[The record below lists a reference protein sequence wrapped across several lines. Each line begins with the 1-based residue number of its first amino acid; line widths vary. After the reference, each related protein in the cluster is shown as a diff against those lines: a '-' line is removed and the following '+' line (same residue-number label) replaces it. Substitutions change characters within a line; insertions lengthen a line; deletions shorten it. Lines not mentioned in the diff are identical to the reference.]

1 MKILT
6 FLRRLYPERAF
17 RKPRVW
23 SNNVLR
29 SFANIFEGEVIN
41 VSGWNDEDKEGGFYK
56 DYFSNC
62 SSYKISNYGDS
73 LRGHLREGDIS

>member
-41 VSGWNDEDKEGGFYK
+41 VSGWEDEDKE
-56 DYFSNC
+56 
-62 SSYKISNYGDS
+62 
-73 LRGHLREGDIS
+73 